1 MKMLPILLLMFSP
14 LISAA
19 EFNIQTVK
27 SCSQIKNDLKRLV
40 CFDKAVAGEEVTQKQ
55 STVPAEIADN
65 KAVPPTPP
73 ALSSKEDFG
82 LEYKQIAE
90 SGSAITSKV
99 TKVSTKPRGELIINL
114 ENGHVWHQTG
124 NDRFKLNEGET
135 VTITRGVFNSFTL
148 KVDGRNKGIKVKRK

>member
-55 STVPAEIADN
+55 SIVPAEIADN
-65 KAVPPTPP
+65 KAVTPTPP
-73 ALSSKEDFG
+73 ALSSEDNFG

-114 ENGHVWHQTG
+114 ENGHVWHQISTQ
-124 NDRFKLNEGET
+124 RFKVKKGET
-135 VTITRGVFNSFTL
+135 VTISRGVFNSFIL
-148 KVDGRNKGIKVKRK
+148 QVAGRNQGIKVKRK